1 LENLDLLAFLEHQG
15 LKETWVQLVRK
26 EVQDSRVLEVKREK
40 PEDQENLVRWDLLER
55 MDLME
60 KRVVQDHQEV
70 LVLQGSQV
78 QGVSQA

>member
-1 LENLDLLAFLEHQG
+1 MFQELALLINSTCIKIQ
-15 LKETWVQLVRK
+15 
-26 EVQDSRVLEVKREK
+26 VKRGK
-40 PEDQENLVRWDLLER
+40 PEDQENLVKWDLLER
-55 MDLME
+55 MGSME